1 MVNTHKIT
9 AIIPVYDWNKV
20 LDNIKYLVNL
30 KDIHKF
36 KLIFILDSCP
46 LYAENDL
53 KELLFSTKNINFI
66 VLNRNYNSAA
76 ESRNEGL
83 SIVDTEWLCFWDSDD
98 LPNLNEF
105 YNLYTSVSS
114 ENVDL
119 VVGQIRTDYLRNG
132 LEIKSKKTKTSS
144 LLTLALDLGFT
155 RILYRTL
162 FIKELF
168 FSKYKIGEDILF
180 LAEIICKKPNII
192 FSQAS
197 VYNYLNSNWII
208 NKTDTTLV
216 CKLLQLYSRLVEVKS
231 MQKDEQVK
239 GFYLLVTFKV
249 LLSILKRVIFKNL
262 RLSFTIMVYLIKL
275 FTITNLY
282 SLSKLLI
289 KS

>member
-1 MVNTHKIT
+1 MVDTNKIT
-9 AIIPVYDWNKV
+9 AIIPIHNWDKV
-20 LDNIKYLVNL
+20 SDNIKYLVNL

-36 KLIFILDSCP
+36 KIIFILDSCP
-46 LYAENDL
+46 LYAENNL

-119 VVGQIRTDYLRNG
+119 VVGQMRTDYLRNG

-180 LAEIICKKPNII
+180 LAEIICKKPSII
-192 FSQAS
+192 FSQAL

-208 NKTDTTLV
+208 SKTDSTLV
-216 CKLLQLYSRLVEVKS
+216 CKLLQLYSRLVEAKS
-231 MQKDEQVK
+231 MQKDELVK

-262 RLSFTIMVYLIKL
+262 RLSFTIVAYLIKL

>member
-1 MVNTHKIT
+1 MINTHKIT
-9 AIIPVYDWNKV
+9 AIIPVHNWDKV
-20 LDNIKYLVNL
+20 SDNIKYLVNL

-36 KLIFILDSCP
+36 KIIFILDSCP

-53 KELLFSTKNINFI
+53 KELLLSTKNINFT
-66 VLNRNYNSAA
+66 VLNRDYNSAA

-119 VVGQIRTDYLRNG
+119 VVGQIRTSYLKNG
-132 LEIKSKKTKTSS
+132 LEIKSTTTKTSS
-144 LLTLALDLGFT
+144 HLTLALDLGFT
-155 RILYRTL
+155 RILYRSL
-162 FIKELF
+162 FIKKLF

-180 LAEIICKKPNII
+180 LAEIICKKPSII
-192 FSQAS
+192 FSQAL

-216 CKLLQLYSRLVEVKS
+216 CKLLQLYSRLVEAKS
-231 MQKDEQVK
+231 MQKDELVK

-262 RLSFTIMVYLIKL
+262 RLSFTIVVYLIKL

>member
-9 AIIPVYDWNKV
+9 AIIPVHDWNKV
-20 LDNIKYLVNL
+20 SDNIKYLVNL

-46 LYAENDL
+46 LHAENDL
-53 KELLFSTKNINFI
+53 KEILFSTKNINFI

-76 ESRNEGL
+76 ESRNEGI

-119 VVGQIRTDYLRNG
+119 IVGQIRTDYLRSG
-132 LEIKSKKTKTSS
+132 LKIKSKTTKTRSH
-144 LLTLALDLGFT
+144 LTLALDLGFT
-155 RILYRTL
+155 RILYRSL

-168 FSKYKIGEDILF
+168 FLKYKIGEDILF
-180 LAEIICKKPNII
+180 LAEIICKKPSII
-192 FSQAS
+192 FSQAL
-197 VYNYLNSNWII
+197 VYNYFNSNWII

-216 CKLLQLYSRLVEVKS
+216 CKLLQLYSRLVVAKS
-231 MQKDEQVK
+231 MQKDELVK

-262 RLSFTIMVYLIKL
+262 RLSFTIVVYLIKL

>member
-9 AIIPVYDWNKV
+9 AIIPVHNWNKV
-20 LDNIKYLVNL
+20 SDNIKYLVNL

-46 LYAENDL
+46 LYAENEL
-53 KELLFSTKNINFI
+53 KEILFSTKNINFI

-132 LEIKSKKTKTSS
+132 LKIKSKTTKTSS
-144 LLTLALDLGFT
+144 HLTLALDLGFT
-155 RILYRTL
+155 RILYRSL

-168 FSKYKIGEDILF
+168 FLKYKIGEDILF

-192 FSQAS
+192 FSQAL

-208 NKTDTTLV
+208 NKTDMTLV
-216 CKLLQLYSRLVEVKS
+216 CKLLQLYSRLVEAKS
-231 MQKDEQVK
+231 MQKDELVK

-249 LLSILKRVIFKNL
+249 LLSIFKRVIFKNL
-262 RLSFTIMVYLIKL
+262 QLSFTIVVNLIKL
-275 FTITNLY
+275 FTIKNLY

>member
-1 MVNTHKIT
+1 MVDTNKIT
-9 AIIPVYDWNKV
+9 AIIPIHNWDKV
-20 LDNIKYLVNL
+20 SDNIKYLVNL

-36 KLIFILDSCP
+36 KIIFILDSCP
-46 LYAENDL
+46 LYAENNL

-105 YNLYTSVSS
+105 YNLCTSVSS
-114 ENVDL
+114 ENIDL

-132 LEIKSKKTKTSS
+132 LKIKSKTTKTSS
-144 LLTLALDLGFT
+144 QLTLALDLGFT
-155 RILYRTL
+155 RILYRSL

-180 LAEIICKKPNII
+180 LAEIICKKPSII
-192 FSQAS
+192 FSQVL

-208 NKTDTTLV
+208 SKTDTTLV
-216 CKLLQLYSRLVEVKS
+216 CKLLQLYSRLVEAKS
-231 MQKDEQVK
+231 MQKDELVK

-249 LLSILKRVIFKNL
+249 LLSILKRVLFKNL
-262 RLSFTIMVYLIKL
+262 RLSFTIVVYLIKL
-275 FTITNLY
+275 FTIKNLY

>member
-119 VVGQIRTDYLRNG
+119 VVGQIRTSYLRNG
-132 LEIKSKKTKTSS
+132 LEIKSKITKTSS
-144 LLTLALDLGFT
+144 QLTLALDLGFT
-155 RILYRTL
+155 RILYRSL

-180 LAEIICKKPNII
+180 LAEIISKKPNII
-192 FSQAS
+192 FSQAL

-262 RLSFTIMVYLIKL
+262 RLSFTIVVYLIKL
-275 FTITNLY
+275 FTIMNLY

>member
-1 MVNTHKIT
+1 MVDTNKIT
-9 AIIPVYDWNKV
+9 AIIPIHNWDKV
-20 LDNIKYLVNL
+20 SDNIKYLVNL

-36 KLIFILDSCP
+36 KLIFILDSCS

-53 KELLFSTKNINFI
+53 KEILFSTKNINFI

-76 ESRNEGL
+76 ESRNEGI

-119 VVGQIRTDYLRNG
+119 VVGQIRTDYLRSG
-132 LEIKSKKTKTSS
+132 LKIKSKTTKTRSH
-144 LLTLALDLGFT
+144 LTLALDLGFT
-155 RILYRTL
+155 RILYRSL

-168 FSKYKIGEDILF
+168 FLKYKIGEDILF

-192 FSQAS
+192 FSQAL
-197 VYNYLNSNWII
+197 VYNYLNSNWIV
-208 NKTDTTLV
+208 NKTDMTIV
-216 CKLLQLYSRLVEVKS
+216 CKLLQLYFRLVEAKS
-231 MQKDEQVK
+231 MQKDELVK

-262 RLSFTIMVYLIKL
+262 RLSFTIVVNLIKL
-275 FTITNLY
+275 FTIKNLY

>member
-1 MVNTHKIT
+1 MVNAHKIT
-9 AIIPVYDWNKV
+9 AIIPVHNWSKV
-20 LDNIKYLVNL
+20 SDNIKYLVNL

-36 KLIFILDSCP
+36 KIIFILDSCP
-46 LYAENDL
+46 PYAENDL
-53 KELLFSTKNINFI
+53 KELLFSTKNTNFT

-83 SIVDTEWLCFWDSDD
+83 SIVNTEWLCFWDSDD
-98 LPNLNEF
+98 LPNLSGF

-119 VVGQIRTDYLRNG
+119 VVGQIRTTFVRNG
-132 LEIKSKKTKTSS
+132 LEINSKTTKTNSH
-144 LLTLALDLGFT
+144 LALALDLGFT
-155 RILYRTL
+155 RILYRSS

-180 LAEIICKKPNII
+180 LAEIICKKPSII
-192 FSQAS
+192 FSQAL

-208 NKTDTTLV
+208 NKNDTTLV
-216 CKLLQLYSRLVEVKS
+216 YKLLQLYSRLVEAKS
-231 MQKDEQVK
+231 MQKDELVK
-239 GFYLLVTFKV
+239 GFYLLLTFKV
-249 LLSILKRVIFKNL
+249 LISILKRVVFKNL
-262 RLSFTIMVYLIKL
+262 RFSFTIVMYLIKL
-275 FTITNLY
+275 FTITNLF

>member
-1 MVNTHKIT
+1 MINTHKIT
-9 AIIPVYDWNKV
+9 AIIPVHNWNKV
-20 LDNIKYLVNL
+20 SDNIKYLVNL

-36 KLIFILDSCP
+36 KIIFILDSCP

-53 KELLFSTKNINFI
+53 KELLFSTKNINFA

-119 VVGQIRTDYLRNG
+119 VVGQIRTSYLKNG
-132 LEIKSKKTKTSS
+132 LEIKSTTTKTNSH
-144 LLTLALDLGFT
+144 LTLALDLGFT
-155 RILYRTL
+155 RILYRSL

-180 LAEIICKKPNII
+180 LAEIISKKPSII
-192 FSQAS
+192 FSQAL

-216 CKLLQLYSRLVEVKS
+216 CKLLQLYSRLVEAKS
-231 MQKDEQVK
+231 MQKDELVK

-249 LLSILKRVIFKNL
+249 LLSILKRVILKNL
-262 RLSFTIMVYLIKL
+262 RLSFSIVVYLIKL

>member
-9 AIIPVYDWNKV
+9 ALIPIHNWNKV
-20 LDNIKYLVNL
+20 SDNIKYLVNL

-36 KLIFILDSCP
+36 KIIFILDSCP
-46 LYAENDL
+46 LYVENDL

-119 VVGQIRTDYLRNG
+119 VVGQIRTSYLRNG
-132 LEIKSKKTKTSS
+132 LEIKSKITKTSS
-144 LLTLALDLGFT
+144 QLTLALDLGFT
-155 RILYRTL
+155 RILYRSL

-180 LAEIICKKPNII
+180 LAEIICKKPSII
-192 FSQAS
+192 YSQAL

-262 RLSFTIMVYLIKL
+262 RLSFTIVVYLIKL